1 MRLRLALAFLVCTVT
16 ASHADQIDGDWCSST
31 GKHVLIE
38 GPAITLPSGA
48 EIIGDYR
55 RHGFRYEGPEGDPEA
70 GQVVEMRQLSDEE
83 MVVVRSRNGTA
94 EPAETWKRCQATS

>member
-1 MRLRLALAFLVCTVT
+1 MRLRLALVIFACSAAV
-16 ASHADQIDGDWCSST
+16 AHADQIDGDWCSAT
-31 GKHVLIE
+31 GKHLLIE
-38 GPAITLPSGA
+38 GPAIRLPSGA

-55 RHGFRYEGPEGDPEA
+55 RHAFRYEGPEGDPEA

-83 MVVVRSRNGTA
+83 MTVVRSRNGTA

>member
-1 MRLRLALAFLVCTVT
+1 MRLRLALVVLACSVT
-16 ASHADQIDGDWCSST
+16 ASYADRIDGDWCSST

-55 RHGFRYEGPEGDPEA
+55 RHTFSYEAPDGDPEA

-83 MVVVRSRNGTA
+83 MVVVRRRAGA
-94 EPAETWKRCQATS
+94 ADPAETWKRCQATS